1 MRYQAT
7 DKTYHVHASLEK
19 IKRTISK
26 IKEKVLHIVQSRE
39 CNTILHI
46 K

>member
-7 DKTYHVHASLEK
+7 DKTYHVHASIEK

-26 IKEKVLHIVQSRE
+26 IKEKVLHIVQSHYKPY
-39 CNTILHI
+39 I
-46 K
+46 